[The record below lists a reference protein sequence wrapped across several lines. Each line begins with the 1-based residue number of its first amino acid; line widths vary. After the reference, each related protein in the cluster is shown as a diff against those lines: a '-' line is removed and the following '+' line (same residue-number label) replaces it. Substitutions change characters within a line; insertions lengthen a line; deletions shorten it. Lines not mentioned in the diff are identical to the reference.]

1 MDLPKRRYLLIPNL
15 LIPMVDNTGYI
26 VFDSIEK
33 RDNYIN
39 IQKARM
45 PNYDIKKMYL
55 KAEQNY
61 V

>member
-1 MDLPKRRYLLIPNL
+1 MDWPKTRYFLFS
-15 LIPMVDNTGYI
+15 MVANIDDI

-55 KAEQNY
+55 KAEICLT
-61 V
+61 

>member
-1 MDLPKRRYLLIPNL
+1 MDWPKTRYFLFPTIAT
-15 LIPMVDNTGYI
+15 TGYI
-26 VFDSIEK
+26 VFDSIKK

-55 KAEQNY
+55 KAEICLT
-61 V
+61 

>member
-1 MDLPKRRYLLIPNL
+1 
-15 LIPMVDNTGYI
+15 MVDNTGYI

-55 KAEQNY
+55 KAEICLT
-61 V
+61 